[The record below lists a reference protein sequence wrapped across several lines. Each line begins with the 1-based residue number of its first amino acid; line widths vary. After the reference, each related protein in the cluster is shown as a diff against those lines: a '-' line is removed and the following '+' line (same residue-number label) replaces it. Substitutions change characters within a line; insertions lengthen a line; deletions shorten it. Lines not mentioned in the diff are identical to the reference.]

1 VFKDENRGK
10 AMRYKYLPLILGLV
24 CSALYPFFS
33 WADEIKGPDPNP
45 TQILQVPV
53 PDKIKPSDSS
63 VSNPSLAAQSGS
75 TVPEPNSQTLFPVK
89 IQEGT
94 SAED

>member
-1 VFKDENRGK
+1 
-10 AMRYKYLPLILGLV
+10 MRYKHLPLILGMV
-24 CSALYPFFS
+24 CSILYPFFS

-45 TQILQVPV
+45 TQTIQGPI
-53 PDKIKPSDSS
+53 PDKIKPSDSP

-75 TVPEPNSQTLFPVK
+75 TAPDPNVQTLSPVK

-94 SAED
+94 NAED